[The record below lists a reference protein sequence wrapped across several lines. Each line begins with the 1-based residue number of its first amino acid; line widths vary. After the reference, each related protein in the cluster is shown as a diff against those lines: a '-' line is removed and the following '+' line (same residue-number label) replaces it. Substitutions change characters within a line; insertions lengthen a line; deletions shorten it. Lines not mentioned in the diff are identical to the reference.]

1 MDRTLDRDRKEV
13 FSTHE
18 AARVCRVTPMTV
30 IRWIE
35 EGRIPA
41 FKTAG
46 GHRRILR
53 ADLLTFC
60 RARGIPVG
68 GEPTARVLV
77 IAPDAEVRE
86 TIVQSCRRAAP
97 EAEIAVAN
105 DAFEAGHLVHELRPG
120 VVFLD
125 SRSHGLDPQSICAR
139 LARGLD
145 LPQATVIVLLPGLGR
160 ELEDSFLRQGAFA
173 CLPRPLGGEAFERIV
188 ASAMPRELGRRF
200 PTGST
205 PPVAIATPPLV
216 SPPASPAARSAPPPG
231 RGKRGS

>member
-1 MDRTLDRDRKEV
+1 VDRTASDRDRKEV

-53 ADLLTFC
+53 ADLYSFC

-68 GEPTARVLV
+68 GESSARVLV
-77 IAPDAEVRE
+77 IAPDSEVRE
-86 TIVQSCRRAAP
+86 TIVHSCRRASP
-97 EAEIAVAN
+97 ESEIAVAP
-105 DAFEAGHLVHELRPG
+105 DAFDAGRLVNELRPG
-120 VVFLD
+120 LVFLD
-125 SRSHGLDPQSICAR
+125 ARAAGLDPHSVCAR

-145 LPQATVIVLLPGLGR
+145 LPLATVIVLLPGAGR
-160 ELEDSFLRQGAFA
+160 ETEESFLREGALA
-173 CLPRPLGGEAFERIV
+173 CLARPVGGEALDRVVAMTLPHDGERRII
-188 ASAMPRELGRRF
+188 AQ
-200 PTGST
+200 GST
-205 PPVAIATPPLV
+205 PPFPASF
-216 SPPASPAARSAPPPG
+216 SPPVPGAPRVPPPVRG
-231 RGKRGS
+231 RRGS

>member
-1 MDRTLDRDRKEV
+1 VDRTTTDRDRKEV

-53 ADLLTFC
+53 ADLYSFC

-68 GEPTARVLV
+68 GESSARVLV
-77 IAPDAEVRE
+77 IAPDSEVRE
-86 TIVQSCRRAAP
+86 AIVQVCRRASP
-97 EAEIAVAN
+97 ESEIAVAP
-105 DAFEAGHLVHELRPG
+105 DAFDAGRLVSELRPG
-120 VVFLD
+120 LVFLD
-125 SRSHGLDPQSICAR
+125 ARAAGLDPHAVCAR

-145 LPQATVIVLLPGLGR
+145 LPLATVVVLLPGSGR
-160 ELEDSFLRQGAFA
+160 ETEDSFLREGALA
-173 CLPRPLGGEAFERIV
+173 CLPRPVGGEALDRVVQLALPYDGPRRI
-188 ASAMPRELGRRF
+188 AQ
-200 PTGST
+200 GST
-205 PPVAIATPPLV
+205 PPFPGIAI
-216 SPPASPAARSAPPPG
+216 SPPAPAGPRVPPPVRG
-231 RGKRGS
+231 RRGS

>member
-1 MDRTLDRDRKEV
+1 VDRIGDRDRKEV

-53 ADLLTFC
+53 PDLFAFC
-60 RARGIPVG
+60 RQRGIPVG

-77 IAPDAEVRE
+77 VAPDAEVRE
-86 TIVQSCRRAAP
+86 VVVQSCRRACP
-97 EAEIAVAN
+97 DAEIAIAT

-120 VVFLD
+120 LVFLD
-125 SRSHGLDPQSICAR
+125 SRAHGMDPHAICAR
-139 LARGLD
+139 LSRGLD
-145 LPQATVIVLLPGLGR
+145 LPQATVVVLLPGAGR
-160 ELEDSFLRQGAFA
+160 ETEDSFARQGAFA
-173 CLPRPLGGEAFERIV
+173 CVPRPVGGEVLDRAV
-188 ASAMPRELGRRF
+188 ASALPKEWLRRF
-200 PTGST
+200 ATGST
-205 PPVAIATPPLV
+205 PPI
-216 SPPASPAARSAPPPG
+216 SPPASPVAARPAPPLGPG
-231 RGKRGS
+231 RRGS